1 MRRKSLIMKLALATI
16 TGMPLVAVIIDRFS
30 ETVDL
35 RTSLIGVTPLWQQFA
50 YGAAAGLLIAI
61 IAQWLISSPL
71 LHEVNVKY
79 ANVLGRFDLTFSE
92 MVFLSICAGVG
103 EEMLFRGAIQP
114 FYGILVT
121 SVFFVAIHGYIN
133 IRNWRLSVYGVYLVG
148 GIYLLGH
155 LAITQGLIAAIIG
168 HTVID
173 IYLLYF
179 LQKTAGTIPITENPN
194 LIDDYEENENDTY
207 N

>member
-1 MRRKSLIMKLALATI
+1 MGRKSLIMQLALATI

-50 YGAAAGLLIAI
+50 YGAAAGLAIAVF
-61 IAQWLISSPL
+61 AQLLISSPL
-71 LHEVNVKY
+71 LNQVNVKY
-79 ANVLGRFDLTFSE
+79 ANVLGRFNLSFSE
-92 MVFLSICAGVG
+92 MVIISICAGVG

-133 IRNWRLSVYGVYLVG
+133 PRNWRLCVYGVYMTG

-155 LAITQGLIAAIIG
+155 LAIAQGLIAAIVG

-194 LIDDYEENENDTY
+194 LIDDYEDHENDNY